1 MILSLLDYDTD
12 PNAVPNETYFP
23 VVDAALR
30 YIVADMLREASAD
43 DESAAGTSIPAAAAA
58 AAAIDPGSSDI
69 SGWPKAEVETSLV
82 YLRERVGVPRDMS
95 VHGARMLRAH
105 INKFIAE
112 LASSR

>member
-1 MILSLLDYDTD
+1 MLDYDTD

-43 DESAAGTSIPAAAAA
+43 DESAAGTSIPAA

-105 INKFIAE
+105 INKFIGE